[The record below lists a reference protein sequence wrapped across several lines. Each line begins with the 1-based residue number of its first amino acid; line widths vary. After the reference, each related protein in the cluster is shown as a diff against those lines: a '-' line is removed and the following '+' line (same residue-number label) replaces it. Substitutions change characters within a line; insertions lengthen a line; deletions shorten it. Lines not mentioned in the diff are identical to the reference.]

1 MTPSRPFCWYLF
13 VCLRERR
20 NHGGLR
26 EPWNRR
32 GADLEFPVE
41 KPGDCGLA
49 DYAKDLYPGEP

>member
-1 MTPSRPFCWYLF
+1 M
-13 VCLRERR
+13 
-20 NHGGLR
+20 R

-32 GADLEFPVE
+32 GADLEFPDE